1 MSTAVTFVPL
11 WNRADEWAHRLRHIR
26 EARAFLY
33 LSAFYLEY
41 DRYGQEMLD
50 ALLDAQ
56 RRGVAVQ
63 LILDAF
69 GQTLGGVLMTAAQ
82 RRTLADHCARLA
94 RAGAT
99 VTHYRPAML
108 IQRLA
113 GGGQH
118 VKIQVSDTGEVLF
131 GSSNIT
137 ASSFEGWHE
146 YSVAMTGPVAR
157 TLLDSL
163 RQIGGRID
171 PAHLEVLARHDARA
185 DIALDYWFC
194 NPNLMHTWTGPFG
207 WSGPNTVTDQAIRMV
222 ESARQSLRITSF
234 YFKPAPPL
242 LQAIVAA
249 ARRGVHVEVFHSH
262 RDALPT
268 TDLAWIA
275 SASTYPALLDAG
287 VHIHEHLCGE
297 HSKLILVDD
306 QWVAFGSYNCED
318 AAHDRLAEAMLAS
331 RDARV
336 VAPAREIFRHLA
348 DDPASVQV
356 TPEHYRQWPRRLHTR
371 VRLLGRFKWWM

>member
-1 MSTAVTFVPL
+1 MPTAVTFVPL
-11 WNRADEWAHRLRHIR
+11 WHRADEWAHRLRHIR

-50 ALLDAQ
+50 ALLAAQ
-56 RRGVAVQ
+56 QRGVAVQ

-82 RRTLADHCARLA
+82 RRALTAHCDRLV
-94 RAGAT
+94 RAGAI
-99 VTHYRPAML
+99 VTHYRPVSLM
-108 IQRLA
+108 QRLA

-163 RQIGGRID
+163 RQIGGIVD
-171 PAHLEVLARHDARA
+171 PAHLDALPTRDDRA
-185 DIALDYWFC
+185 DIACDYWFC
-194 NPNLMHTWTGPFG
+194 NPNLTQTWHGPFG
-207 WSGPNTVTDQAIRMV
+207 WRGTNEVTQQVIGMV

-234 YFKPAPPL
+234 YFKPTPPL
-242 LQAIVAA
+242 LQAVIAA
-249 ARRGVHVEVFHSH
+249 ARRGVRVDVFHSH

-275 SASTYPALLDAG
+275 AASTYPALLDAG
-287 VHIHEHLCGE
+287 VQIHEHPTGE
-297 HSKLILVDD
+297 HSKLVLVDD
-306 QWVAFGSYNCED
+306 AWVAFGSYNCED

-331 RDARV
+331 RDVRV
-336 VAPAREIFRHLA
+336 VTPARDIFRQLA
-348 DDPASVQV
+348 DDPASVHVTSEQV
-356 TPEHYRQWPRRLHTR
+356 RQWPRRLQSR
-371 VRLLGRFKWWM
+371 VRVLGRFKWWM

>member
-1 MSTAVTFVPL
+1 MPTAVTFVPL
-11 WNRADEWAHRLRHIR
+11 WDRADEWAHRLRHIR
-26 EARAFLY
+26 DARRFLY
-33 LSAFYLEY
+33 LSAFYLEF
-41 DRYGQEMLD
+41 DRYGQDMLN

-82 RRTLADHCARLA
+82 RRALALHCEQLI
-94 RAGAT
+94 RAGGV
-99 VTHYRPAML
+99 VTHYRPASL
-108 IQRLA
+108 VQRLA

-137 ASSFEGWHE
+137 ASSYEGWHE

-163 RQIGGRID
+163 QHIGGIVD
-171 PAHLEVLARHDARA
+171 PAHLDALLPDDSRDDLAF
-185 DIALDYWFC
+185 DYWFC
-194 NPNLMHTWTGPFG
+194 NPNLTQAWRGPFG
-207 WSGPNTVTDQAIRMV
+207 WRGHNEVTQQVIGMV
-222 ESARQSLRITSF
+222 KSARHTLRITSF
-234 YFKPAPPL
+234 YFKPTPSL
-242 LQAIVAA
+242 LRAVAAA
-249 ARRGVHVEVFHSH
+249 ARRGVRVEVFHSH

-275 SASTYPALLDAG
+275 AASTYTDLLDAG
-287 VHIHEHLCGE
+287 VQIYEHPTGE

-306 QWVAFGSYNCED
+306 EWVAFGSYNCED

-331 RDARV
+331 RDPRV
-336 VAPAREIFRHLA
+336 VAPVREIFRQLT
-348 DDPASVQV
+348 DDPAQVHV
-356 TPEHYRQWPRRLHTR
+356 TPELYRQWPRRLHAR
-371 VRLLGRFKWWM
+371 VRILGRFKWWM